1 LNHDRY
7 IHSEGIILQT
17 LPIKDWDLLITA
29 FTKENG
35 VVKYYY
41 KNGQSRKRS
50 KGALTS
56 PLTRAEFVCRKWGAD
71 LVPLSEIS
79 VIDVQI
85 DLRKTLE
92 LLETSCSWLK
102 LIQQS
107 QLPGK
112 PAKELYL
119 LLITFLNTLPAYS
132 NPSALDACFH
142 MKLLRHEGLIE
153 LDTSCSVCGRPSAFQ
168 KGEAF
173 CPSHMQA
180 GSVPFN
186 LTEFETLKT
195 LAFCR
200 SLKEIEPIIVD
211 GSLLEK
217 VMRLYKEVSTHFSA

>member
-1 LNHDRY
+1 M
-7 IHSEGIILQT
+7 
-17 LPIKDWDLLITA
+17 
-29 FTKENG
+29 
-35 VVKYYY
+35 KYYY

-79 VIDVQI
+79 VIDIQI

-92 LLETSCSWLK
+92 LLEISCSWLK

-119 LLITFLNTLPAYS
+119 LLITFLNTLPTFS
-132 NPSALDACFH
+132 NPSALHACFH
-142 MKLLRHEGLIE
+142 LKLLRHEGLIE
-153 LDTSCSVCGRPSAFQ
+153 LDTSCSVCGSPSAFQ

-180 GSVPFN
+180 GAVPFS
-186 LTEFETLKT
+186 LAELETLKT

-200 SLKEIEPIIVD
+200 SLKEIESIIVE
-211 GSLLEK
+211 GALLEK
-217 VMRLYKEVSTHFSA
+217 ITLLYNQVSIHFSA